1 MEADVKLLFGV
12 LGGGS
17 VSDGSGK
24 EIAKDI
30 ARIVHKLEQSDVT
43 KIKFSPDKKSVNKM
57 LSTVQSQI
65 DEGNRKK
72 QFVVKVSK
80 IDTAQALKGLRT
92 DLEKVV
98 KSISIKNGVD
108 IKVNTKTFGEIA
120 SDAGTVKTNVD
131 QASKVISKFSAQMK
145 VLDTVQKS
153 TGKALENVLNNSA
166 NISSKSGLAKLRAE
180 YQSLLEH
187 IEEIR
192 QSKRIVDDEEMKS
205 INDVI
210 ASIERKIKKYLDA
223 AQREKNA
230 AKDTAKTKKNAEKEA
245 EDAARKAAAER
256 ERAAKKEQ
264 SDLAKLANLHDQI
277 IRYKKRNSKIEG
289 TVYGNRL
296 DGLLAT
302 VEQFKSGNRNLSEL
316 NISDLIN
323 QFKTLD
329 GEIISAGL
337 SGKSLL
343 NIIKE
348 GYAKYGGW
356 SLITKSMNM
365 AWRTAKKMLSTIID
379 IDTAMTELRKVTNE
393 TEKAYDSFLSNAT
406 IRAKQ
411 LGATVVDTVSATA
424 DFARLGYSLDDASSL
439 ANAALIYKNVGDGI
453 EDINDASEPIIASM
467 KAFNIAAEDTM
478 LIVDKFN
485 ATGNSFAI
493 TSGGIGDAL
502 LNSAAALDAAGN
514 SIDESIALITAA
526 NNVVQDPEKVGT
538 TLKTVSMYLRA
549 AKTEAENAGE
559 STDGMADSVSELR
572 KEILALTGNKVD
584 IQIDDDTFKNTY
596 QILKELSVVW
606 DDMTDV
612 SQANLLEML
621 GGKRNSNVV
630 AALLNDFSTAEDV
643 IRTTTNAAGSALEEN
658 EKYLDSID
666 GKMSQ
671 LKASFE
677 ALSES
682 IINSDLIKWAV
693 DSGTSILTVL
703 DKIVNAIG
711 ALPALIS
718 TASVAMSALDIKSPL
733 SAYQIQYSPAG
744 GNISKNFGLTS
755 QTQID
760 VDAIKAYKA
769 AMSGLVEGSE
779 EAKQAFTDTMFAASA
794 TAKQFVQYNDV
805 VNMSSKAMDGLK
817 TSLNVYKASAIGA
830 KVATTLLNSVI
841 SGLAG
846 IAINLAIQW
855 ITKLINKKKELAEAT
870 MTAAESYET
879 ITTSISGY
887 TSEISTL
894 KEKLASDTASH
905 EESYEA
911 RRRLLEI
918 QNDIIQAYGLE
929 ANQLD
934 LLTMSAEDSLR
945 ALNNITASVASD
957 NLSKNATSIKD
968 AIAHIEQERSYINAF
983 WNYVPDLA
991 DDVVYD
997 ELEKVFKKHGNIL
1010 NSNFNDAGVG
1020 TYFLSLSDD
1029 VYGAKET
1036 INALAKDIRD
1046 LDDILESSGK
1056 SVDDV
1061 FGGSNSF
1068 SKIFESAL
1076 QDIDAD
1082 LEKNN
1087 YGKIYE
1093 QAIQW
1098 KIVDNGTYFET
1109 QEKINALQEE
1119 YNDILAKTYD
1129 SENERQSALDGVVS
1143 KYYEIADIFNQEDF
1157 FDEDDLG
1164 VQRYFENILSGLG
1177 SAVKKHNAK
1186 SILED
1191 TFNSYL
1197 EESKNARPKN
1207 ARLGMDDVID
1217 DVDAL
1222 TFARRRF
1229 EEVARQAGMT
1239 EEQIELSIR
1248 TSTLAFSDQAGAIK
1262 DTNDETLSLVGS
1274 LNELATI
1281 SENIDGLS
1289 AALGEFYENGSVSV
1303 DSLSGLTEVF
1313 GNIEGFDDLVA
1324 TLTNTE
1330 SSYKDVHEAL
1340 NALGEEYIE
1349 NTDILDKLNDK
1360 NKDAIAAYLEKKGVV
1375 NANAV
1380 VASRLAQ
1387 KEIDAAVASGE
1398 LSDAVWTNVEAFL
1411 SSAGASAATIQ
1422 QIKLLRESEY
1432 EYALNNTSFLQA
1444 TKEDFENLIELAGA
1458 AGLAKEKITALAKA
1472 KRLSSLIRDRDMSS
1486 DERAEY
1492 RKLLEELQSDA
1503 SSGTEAGLTLDVVVD
1518 VNLPDGVKSAK
1529 DKFEEMMKELE
1540 EEFSKVIANFEHNIF
1555 LGEKNGADY
1564 NSLIAIYRQ
1573 MQDAVHAQAEKYRK
1587 LGVKENSEYIQAL
1600 QKQWWDYQD
1609 SINQLRQN
1617 HFDDYLN
1624 DSKFAI
1630 GALQTDSSDSDEIIR
1645 SWKEILS
1652 SINEEIEYYSSIG
1665 YDYTSEEIQ
1674 KLVKEAW
1681 SAKEE
1686 ITNAI
1691 KAVVDEANEVLDGFQ
1706 DVYSTVTDAAK
1717 EYASTGYLSIDS
1729 LQSILSLGPKYLSF
1743 LQDENG
1749 QLVLNEEA
1757 LQNVIAAKTEEMA
1770 VETAMAFAKNVLLAA
1785 QNNDI
1790 AALKELTQ
1798 VNATTSAS
1806 TWDLVYATLSY
1817 AKAIGIANGHSA
1829 TYYDDAFQHARTMQ
1843 ALTKTTVSSIK
1854 EYYKTLDEDYVSQKD
1869 GLQTILELTKDL
1881 IKWENEQQI
1890 EALEKEKELYGKIV
1904 DSQKESLELA
1914 KKQDDHNDSIA
1925 EKLEKIARLQDEN
1938 DMLRLDGSREAMAK
1952 VAANNEEIAE
1962 LQKDVADEQAEYAL
1976 EVHNEQL
1983 EKQQE
1988 AFEESKDA
1996 EIETLENT
2004 LNSTEK
2010 LYQAAIERIE
2020 NDWDGLYNDLL
2031 DWNYEYGSTLQS
2043 DLVNAWDAASD
2054 AVQRY
2059 GSFVEALQG
2068 AQNYTGLGSDY
2079 SGDSSV
2085 GGADTSGNLADIKN
2099 RMMQNSFN
2107 WFLSGDKAKQAELS
2121 AENVRLAEDWKA
2133 LTGQE
2138 LTPKDYSWYTEDGSL
2153 FYSLNKQD
2161 VAEAVVA
2168 QMETNAA
2175 NWKIADQQGDNAKK
2189 KALSDK
2195 NARLAADLAYYLK
2208 RKIEN
2213 IHGTW
2218 YIDGKPLFQEY
2229 HTGGIVGHKGTL
2241 KQNEVMAVLEKGEIV
2256 LDEGKEKVLYRF
2268 VDFAQSMS
2276 EKIGRVLDASAFRNL
2291 LSSSW
2296 AMPDIPDSNIFPG
2309 ANNNL
2314 VFSPTV
2320 QVTVEHTGNLT
2331 ETDAKRFGSI
2341 AADSV
2346 LGELTDA
2353 FARRG
2358 ISNMGSAFLR

>member
-131 QASKVISKFSAQMK
+131 QASKVISQFNAQMK
-145 VLDTVQKS
+145 VLDATQKS
-153 TGKALENVLNNSA
+153 TGKAFESVLNNSA
-166 NISSKSGLAKLRAE
+166 NISSKSGVAKLRAE
-180 YQSLLEH
+180 YQALMAKL
-187 IEEIR
+187 EEIR
-192 QSKRIVDDEEMKS
+192 QSKRILSDEEMAEIDKAR
-205 INDVI
+205 
-210 ASIERKIKKYLDA
+210 ASIERKTKKYLDA

-230 AKDTAKTKKNAEKEA
+230 AKDTAKTKKSAEKEA

-264 SDLAKLANLHDQI
+264 SDLVKLANLHDQI
-277 IRYKKRNSKIEG
+277 VRYKKRNSKIEG

-424 DFARLGYSLDDASSL
+424 DFARLGYGLEDASSL

-467 KAFNIAAEDTM
+467 KAFGIAAEDVM

-485 ATGNSFAI
+485 STGNSFAI

-559 STDGMADSVSELR
+559 STDGMADSISELR

-658 EKYLDSID
+658 EKYLDSIN

-677 ALSES
+677 SLSES

-703 DKIVNAIG
+703 DKIVNTIG
-711 ALPALIS
+711 ALPALIA

-794 TAKQFVQYNDV
+794 TAKQFVQYNNV
-805 VNMSSKAMDGLK
+805 INMSSKAMDGLK

-894 KEKLASDTASH
+894 KEKLASDTSSH

-1029 VYGAKET
+1029 VYGARET

-1177 SAVKKHNAK
+1177 SAVEKHNAK
-1186 SILED
+1186 AILED

-1197 EESKNARPKN
+1197 EESKNAR
-1207 ARLGMDDVID
+1207 LGMDDVID
-1217 DVDAL
+1217 GVDAL

-1262 DTNDETLSLVGS
+1262 DTNEETLSLVGS

-1289 AALGEFYENGSVSV
+1289 TALGEFYENGSVSV

-1313 GNIEGFDDLVA
+1313 GNLEGFDDLVA

-1518 VNLPDGVKSAK
+1518 VNLPDGVKSTK

-1564 NSLIAIYRQ
+1564 NSLIAIYKQ

-1630 GALQTDSSDSDEIIR
+1630 EALQTDSSDSDEIIR

-1686 ITNAI
+1686 ITNTI

-1706 DVYSTVTDAAK
+1706 DVYSTVTAAAK

-1829 TYYDDAFQHARTMQ
+1829 TYYDDAFQQARTMQ

-1869 GLQTILELTKDL
+1869 GLQTILELTQDL

-1890 EALEKEKELYGKIV
+1890 EALEKEKDLYGKIV

-1914 KKQDDHNDSIA
+1914 KKQDDHNDSIT
-1925 EKLEKIARLQDEN
+1925 EKLEKIARLQDEI
-1938 DMLRLDGSREAMAK
+1938 DMLRLDNSREA
-1952 VAANNEEIAE
+1952 AAQRTQKEEELRE
-1962 LQKDVADEQAEYAL
+1962 LQKEVSDEQAEYAL
-1976 EVHNEQL
+1976 EVHTEQL
-1983 EKQQE
+1983 DKQQV

-2068 AQNYTGLGSDY
+2068 VQNYTGLGSDY

-2085 GGADTSGNLADIKN
+2085 GGADTSGNLTDIKN

-2175 NWKIADQQGDNAKK
+2175 NWKTADQQGDNVKK

-2195 NARLAADLAYYLK
+2195 NARLAADLAYYLN

-2213 IHGTW
+2213 IYGTW

-2268 VDFAQSMS
+2268 VDFAQMMS
-2276 EKIGRVLDASAFRNL
+2276 EKLGKAFDNVSFKNAFSGQNR
-2291 LSSSW
+2291 
-2296 AMPDIPDSNIFPG
+2296 MPALVGNAIPETTNNMNFNPIINVNIQH
-2309 ANNNL
+2309 
-2314 VFSPTV
+2314 S
-2320 QVTVEHTGNLT
+2320 GNLDDS
-2331 ETDAKRFGSI
+2331 DAKRFGSI
-2341 AADSV
+2341 AANSV
-2346 LGELTDA
+2346 LSELTDA
-2353 FARRG
+2353 FSRRG
-2358 ISNMGSAFLR
+2358 ISNMGSAFLK